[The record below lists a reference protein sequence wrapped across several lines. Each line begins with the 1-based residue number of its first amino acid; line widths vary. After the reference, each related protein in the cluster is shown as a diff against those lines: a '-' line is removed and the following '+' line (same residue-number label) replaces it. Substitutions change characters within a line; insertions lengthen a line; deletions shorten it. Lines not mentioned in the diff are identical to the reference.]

1 MHPWMDCRGLR
12 RAKDFARVPR
22 STSRRRAGLG
32 AAVFA
37 LAGVVLA
44 AVTLAGCGLGN
55 GPGALFVDPGRYDA
69 YHCNDLAARWK
80 YLLDREKTLR
90 NLMDKASGGSGGS
103 VIGSLAYGVDYDS
116 VLTEKNL
123 VQRQA
128 AEKKCELAPSFQ
140 SDQTIR

>member
-1 MHPWMDCRGLR
+1 MQPWLDGR
-12 RAKDFARVPR
+12 RPGRARDLPR
-22 STSRRRAGLG
+22 PLPPPHRRRAGSGCALL
-32 AAVFA
+32 AV
-37 LAGVVLA
+37 AGVALG
-44 AVTLAGCGLGN
+44 GCGLSN

-90 NLMDKASGGSGGS
+90 NLMDKASEGSGGS
-103 VIGSLAYGVDYDS
+103 VIGSLAYGADYDS
-116 VLTEKNL
+116 VLTEKTL